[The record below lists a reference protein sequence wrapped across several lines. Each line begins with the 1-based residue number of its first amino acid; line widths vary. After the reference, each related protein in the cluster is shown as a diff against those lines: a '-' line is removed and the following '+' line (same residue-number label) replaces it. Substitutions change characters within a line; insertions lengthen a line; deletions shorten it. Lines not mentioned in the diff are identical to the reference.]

1 MREEEDKE
9 IKNDS
14 AREAVYM
21 SYWKEQADLM
31 DMRRE
36 AIALGEKRGEK
47 RGERQGE
54 DRLSRLFRILMD
66 EGRLEDM
73 KKVTEDESFR
83 ASLYRYYGLN

>member
-1 MREEEDKE
+1 
-9 IKNDS
+9 
-14 AREAVYM
+14 
-21 SYWKEQADLM
+21 M

-36 AIALGEKRGEK
+36 AIALGEKKGEK
-47 RGERQGE
+47 KEGERQGE

-73 KKVTEDESFR
+73 KKATEDESFR

>member
-1 MREEEDKE
+1 
-9 IKNDS
+9 
-14 AREAVYM
+14 M

-66 EGRLEDM
+66 EGRL
-73 KKVTEDESFR
+73 
-83 ASLYRYYGLN
+83 

>member
-1 MREEEDKE
+1 M
-9 IKNDS
+9 NDS

-36 AIALGEKRGEK
+36 AIALGEK

>member
-1 MREEEDKE
+1 M
-9 IKNDS
+9 NDS

-66 EGRLEDM
+66 EGRL
-73 KKVTEDESFR
+73 
-83 ASLYRYYGLN
+83 